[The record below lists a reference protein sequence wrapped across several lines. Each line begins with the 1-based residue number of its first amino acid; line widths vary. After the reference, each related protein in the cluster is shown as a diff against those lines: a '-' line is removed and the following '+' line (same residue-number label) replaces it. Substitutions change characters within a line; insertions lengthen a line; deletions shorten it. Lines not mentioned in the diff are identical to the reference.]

1 MTLLDGPAVRAWA
14 HAAQEALAAA
24 RDRIDAV
31 NVFPVADSDTGT
43 NLLLTVT
50 GGAAEAAAPAVPQG
64 SADGADVVARAFAR
78 GALLAA
84 RGNSG
89 VIVSQYLA
97 GLAESLPAEADG
109 AQVAQA
115 LAAAANAA
123 ARAVADPQEGT
134 VLTLAR
140 VMAEAATSAAD
151 AAPGGRPGVEGVL
164 RAAAEQGRASL
175 GAISAAHPQLRA
187 AHVLDAGACGLLVL
201 VESLARVVMGGGD
214 EPADLDWLPVS
225 GPQPHTGPLAGGA
238 YEVMLLVRADPAQD
252 IGDQLRARMQA
263 VGDSVAVVGSE
274 GVWNVHVHTDAPARA
289 IDEAAVG
296 ARDHVVVRLLTP
308 DHRERHA
315 AHDGVAGDGAGPLAG
330 GRATRG
336 SDDPPGQGA
345 GGEPLGVVVC
355 TSFAE
360 LAATHASAGAVVVV
374 RGDAA
379 EIGVRHVERAITDA
393 GSRHVV
399 LLPGDAVTADVARSA
414 ARSLASAGVRVDV
427 AEAFDE
433 LRVLVGLL
441 ALHAGS
447 GDPAGRIAACA
458 AALARLRTGAVG
470 QPDAGALDAGALDAG
485 VLDGELDRLVAEH
498 GDQPES
504 LTVLLGGADDGL
516 CAAIEAAA
524 ERHKLELTVAVAGSG
539 DGLPGAWLG
548 VD

>member
-1 MTLLDGPAVRAWA
+1 MLLDGPAVRAWA

-50 GGAAEAAAPAVPQG
+50 GGAAEAAAPAIAQG
-64 SADGADVVARAFAR
+64 SVDGADVVARAFAR

-97 GLAESLPAEADG
+97 GLAEALPAEADG

-115 LAAAANAA
+115 LAAAATAA

-151 AAPGGRPGVEGVL
+151 AAPGERPGVEGVL
-164 RAAAEQGRASL
+164 RAAAARGRASL

-201 VESLARVVMGGGD
+201 VESLARVVMGRGD
-214 EPADLDWLPVS
+214 ESADLDWLPVS
-225 GPQPHTGPLAGGA
+225 GPQPHAGPLAGGA

-315 AHDGVAGDGAGPLAG
+315 AHDGGAVDGAEQLAG

-336 SDDPPGQGA
+336 SDDPPGQG

-441 ALHAGS
+441 ALHGGS
-447 GDPAGRIAACA
+447 GDPAGRFAACA
-458 AALARLRTGAVG
+458 AALARLRTRAVG
-470 QPDAGALDAGALDAG
+470 QPDAGAPDAGMLDA
-485 VLDGELDRLVAEH
+485 ELNRLVAEH

-504 LTVLLGGADDGL
+504 LTVLLGGVDDGL
-516 CAAIEAAA
+516 RAAIEAAA